1 MSPMFQS
8 LNLYHQLANHKLFN
22 KRIKFGLKRIK
33 LALFKLD
40 HPEKKLNNVISV
52 LGESG
57 KFTTL
62 FSLKSFIEANGQ
74 TVSTYI
80 SPSIQDI
87 RERFYMGKRYLT
99 YKEIKDTIKKIEKL
113 KIPLTVYEVLTLVYV
128 LNASK
133 QNVDYFC
140 IETGALWKH
149 DCSNLFDFPIAQIVT
164 NINLQHKIFLKK
176 KTLDEIIKEDV
187 GYLSNFTNIYI
198 GKQTPY
204 VLKKV
209 KGYLK
214 KNQSNIHYPNSWR
227 IIKKKSIYFYQDKK
241 TRIKLNAINVHSKG
255 MFENIGHAIK
265 IALDLKIS
273 KKVIEKTLPNLAFP
287 GRFNYLKSGKI
298 KKILHKNE
306 MIMIDGAHAPADAK
320 NLYDYLKK
328 IKLPKYGIW
337 SMTKN
342 KEPDLFIKE
351 FKNIFRKI
359 ITIPIEN
366 ESGSESASKLNKV
379 AIKNK
384 INSEECKNFSEALK
398 RISSDE
404 KKIIV
409 CFGSLYNC
417 GNILNK
423 N

>member
-1 MSPMFQS
+1 MSLS
-8 LNLYHQLANHKLFN
+8 NVIYNQLANHKLFN

-33 LALFKLD
+33 LALSKLNY
-40 HPEKKLNNVISV
+40 PEKKLNNVISI

-99 YKEIKDTIKKIEKL
+99 HKEIKNTIKEVERL
-113 KIPLTVYEVLTLVYV
+113 KIPLTIYEVLTLIYV
-128 LNASK
+128 INASK
-133 QNVDYFC
+133 QNVDYHL

-149 DCSNLFDFPIAQIVT
+149 DCGNIFDFPLAQIVV

-176 KTLDEIIKEDV
+176 KTLDEIIQEDV
-187 GYLSNFTNIYI
+187 GYLNNFTNIYI

-204 VLKKV
+204 VLKKIR
-209 KGYLK
+209 GHLK
-214 KNQSNIHYPNSWR
+214 KNKSNINYPNNWSL
-227 IIKKKSIYFYQDKK
+227 IKKNNIYFYQDKK
-241 TRIKLNAINVHSKG
+241 NKIKLNTKNVYSKG
-255 MFENIGHAIK
+255 MFENVGHAIK

-273 KKVIEKTLPNLAFP
+273 KKVIEKTLPNLKFP
-287 GRFNYLKSGKI
+287 GRFNYLKNGKI
-298 KKILHKNE
+298 KKKLHKNE
-306 MIMIDGAHAPADAK
+306 SIMIDGAHAPADAK
-320 NLYDYLKK
+320 NLYNYLKRL
-328 IKLPKYGIW
+328 KLPKYGIW
-337 SMTKN
+337 AMTKN

-351 FKNIFRKI
+351 LKNIFHKI
-359 ITIPIEN
+359 VTIPIEN
-366 ESGSESASKLNKV
+366 EKSSLTANQLNKI

-384 INSEECKNFSEALK
+384 INSEECKNLNDALK
-398 RISSDE
+398 KISSNE

>member
-1 MSPMFQS
+1 MSQS
-8 LNLYHQLANHKLFN
+8 NELYNQLANHKLFN

-33 LALFKLD
+33 LALSRLG

-62 FSLKSFIEANGQ
+62 FSLKSFIEASGQ

-87 RERFYMGKRYLT
+87 KERFYMGKRYLT
-99 YKEIKDTIKKIEKL
+99 HKEIKDTIKKIEKL
-113 KIPLTVYEVLTLVYV
+113 KIKLTIYEVLTLIYII
-128 LNASK
+128 NASK
-133 QNVDYFC
+133 LNTDYNL

-149 DCSNLFDFPIAQIVT
+149 DCGNVFDFPLAQVVV

-176 KTLDEIIKEDV
+176 KTLDEIIHEDV
-187 GYLSNFTNIYI
+187 GYLNNFTNIYI

-214 KNQSNIHYPNSWR
+214 KNKSKINYPYSWKL
-227 IIKKKSIYFYQDKK
+227 IKNGSFYFYQDMK
-241 TRIKLNAINVHSKG
+241 TKIKLNTKNVYSKG
-255 MFENIGHAIK
+255 MFENVCHAIK

-273 KKVIEKTLPNLAFP
+273 KKVIEKSLPNLTFP
-287 GRFNYLKSGKI
+287 GRFNYLKNGKI
-298 KKILHKNE
+298 TKMLHKNE
-306 MIMIDGAHAPADAK
+306 IIMIDGAHAPADAK
-320 NLYDYLKK
+320 NLYNYLKK
-328 IKLPKYGIW
+328 LKLPKYGIW

-342 KEPDLFIKE
+342 KEPNLFIKE
-351 FKNIFRKI
+351 LKNTFRKI
-359 ITIPIEN
+359 FTVPIEN
-366 ESGSESASKLNKV
+366 ENSSAKANELHRI
-379 AIKNK
+379 AINNK
-384 INSEECKNFSEALK
+384 INSEECKNLKEALK
-398 RISSDE
+398 KISSNE

-417 GNILNK
+417 GVILNK

>member
-1 MSPMFQS
+1 MSQS
-8 LNLYHQLANHKLFN
+8 NAIYNQLANHKLFN
-22 KRIKFGLKRIK
+22 KKIKFGLKRIK
-33 LALFKLD
+33 LALSKLH
-40 HPEKKLNNVISV
+40 HPEKKLKNVISV

-99 YKEIKDTIKKIEKL
+99 YKEIKNTIKKIEKL
-113 KIPLTVYEVLTLVYV
+113 KIPLTIYEVLTLVYI

-133 QNVDYFC
+133 LNVDYYLV
-140 IETGALWKH
+140 ETGALWKH
-149 DCSNLFDFPIAQIVT
+149 DCGNIFDFPLAQVVV

-176 KTLDEIIKEDV
+176 KTLDEIIYEDV
-187 GYLSNFTNIYI
+187 GYLNNFTNIYV

-209 KGYLK
+209 KSHLK
-214 KNQSNIHYPNSWR
+214 KNRSKINYPNSWKL
-227 IIKKKSIYFYQDKK
+227 IKNSNFYFYKDKK
-241 TRIKLNAINVHSKG
+241 NKIKLNTKNVYSKG
-255 MFENIGHAIK
+255 MFENVGHAIK

-273 KKVIEKTLPNLAFP
+273 KKVIEKTLPNLNFP
-287 GRFNYLKSGKI
+287 GRFNYLKNGKI
-298 KKILHKNE
+298 KRMLHKNE
-306 MIMIDGAHAPADAK
+306 MIMIDGAHSPADAK
-320 NLYDYLKK
+320 NLCNYLEKL
-328 IKLPKYGIW
+328 KLPKYGIW

-351 FKNIFRKI
+351 LRNTFRKI
-359 ITIPIEN
+359 FTVPIEN
-366 ESGSESASKLNKV
+366 ENSSVTASELNKIN
-379 AIKNK
+379 IKNK
-384 INSEECKNFSEALK
+384 INSEQCKNFTEALK
-398 RISSDE
+398 KITNSE

-417 GNILNK
+417 GKILNK

>member
-1 MSPMFQS
+1 MSLS
-8 LNLYHQLANHKLFN
+8 NVIYNQLANHKLFN

-33 LALFKLD
+33 LALSKLNY
-40 HPEKKLNNVISV
+40 PEKKLNNVISI

-99 YKEIKDTIKKIEKL
+99 HKEIKDTIKEVERL
-113 KIPLTVYEVLTLVYV
+113 KIPLTIYEVLTLIYV
-128 LNASK
+128 INASK
-133 QNVDYFC
+133 QNVDYHL

-149 DCSNLFDFPIAQIVT
+149 DCGNIFDFPLAQIVV

-176 KTLDEIIKEDV
+176 KTLDEIIQEDV
-187 GYLSNFTNIYI
+187 GYLNNFTNIYI

-204 VLKKV
+204 VLKKIR
-209 KGYLK
+209 GHLK
-214 KNQSNIHYPNSWR
+214 KNKSNINYPNNWSL
-227 IIKKKSIYFYQDKK
+227 IKKNNIYFYQDKK
-241 TRIKLNAINVHSKG
+241 NKIKLNTKNVYSKG
-255 MFENIGHAIK
+255 MFENVGHAIK

-273 KKVIEKTLPNLAFP
+273 KKVIEKALPNLKFP
-287 GRFNYLKSGKI
+287 GRFNYLKKGKI
-298 KKILHKNE
+298 KKKLHKNE
-306 MIMIDGAHAPADAK
+306 SIMIDGAHAPADAK
-320 NLYDYLKK
+320 NLYNYLKRL
-328 IKLPKYGIW
+328 KLPKYGIW
-337 SMTKN
+337 AMTKN

-351 FKNIFRKI
+351 LKNIFHKI
-359 ITIPIEN
+359 VTIPIEN
-366 ESGSESASKLNKV
+366 EKSSLTANQLNKI

-384 INSEECKNFSEALK
+384 INSEECKNLNDALK
-398 RISSDE
+398 KISSNE

>member
-1 MSPMFQS
+1 MSPS
-8 LNLYHQLANHKLFN
+8 NAIYSQLANHNLFN
-22 KRIKFGLKRIK
+22 KRIKFGLKRIR
-33 LALFKLD
+33 LALSKLG
-40 HPEKKLNNVISV
+40 HPEKKINNVISV

-62 FSLKSFIEANGQ
+62 SSLKSFIEANGK

-99 YKEIKDTIKKIEKL
+99 HKKIKVTIKEIERL
-113 KIPLTVYEVLTLVYV
+113 KIPLTIYEVLTLVYV
-128 LNASK
+128 INASK
-133 QNVDYFC
+133 LNVDFHL

-149 DCSNLFDFPIAQIVT
+149 DCGNIFDFPLAQIVV

-176 KTLDEIIKEDV
+176 KTLDEIIHEDV
-187 GYLSNFTNIYI
+187 GYLNNFSNIYI

-204 VLKKV
+204 VLKKIKV
-209 KGYLK
+209 HLK
-214 KNQSNIHYPNSWR
+214 KNKSKINYPDAWKL
-227 IIKKKSIYFYQDKK
+227 IKKGNHYFYQDKK
-241 TRIKLNAINVHSKG
+241 TKIKINTNNVHSKG

-265 IALDLKIS
+265 IALDLKVS
-273 KKVIEKTLPNLAFP
+273 KKIIEKTLPTLTFP
-287 GRFNYLKSGKI
+287 GRFNYLKNGKI
-298 KKILHKNE
+298 KKMLHKNE
-306 MIMIDGAHAPADAK
+306 AIMIDGAHAPTDAK
-320 NLYDYLKK
+320 NLHDYLKNLE
-328 IKLPKYGIW
+328 LPKYGIW

-351 FKNIFRKI
+351 LKNSFKKIF
-359 ITIPIEN
+359 TVPIEN
-366 ESGSESASKLNKV
+366 ENSSVTAKELNV
-379 AIKNK
+379 IAIKNK
-384 INSEECKNFSEALK
+384 INSEECRNVKEALK
-398 RISSDE
+398 KISNDE